1 MDVAAG
7 DFDDAERTTMTTATK
22 SVQEILIGQ
31 WHELGKKVLAL
42 GEALPA
48 SAFEERPLDGV
59 RTPGEIFRHLAF
71 WHDWVAASAKG
82 ERPDGSANEL
92 PKSAAPSKAEA
103 LAAFERSSDAAAK
116 ALAAG
121 GGEMAAER
129 VELASS
135 FLGHT
140 AEHYGQL
147 AVYARLNGVVPPAS
161 R

>member
-1 MDVAAG
+1 
-7 DFDDAERTTMTTATK
+7 MTTATK

-31 WHELGKKVLAL
+31 WNDLGKKVLAL

-48 SAFEERPLDGV
+48 PAFEERPLDGV
-59 RTPGEIFRHLAF
+59 RTPGEVFRHLAF
-71 WHDWVAASAKG
+71 WNDWVAASARG
-82 ERPDGSANEL
+82 ESPDGSANEL
-92 PKSAAPSKAEA
+92 PKSAAPSKAKA
-103 LAAFERSSDAAAK
+103 LAAFEESSAAAAK
-116 ALAAG
+116 ALG
-121 GGEMAAER
+121 SGRGEMAAEH
-129 VELASS
+129 VELAAS

>member
-92 PKSAAPSKAEA
+92 PKSAAPSKA
-103 LAAFERSSDAAAK
+103 
-116 ALAAG
+116 LAAG